1 MMTQYVII
9 CDIDN
14 CYTDSRDW
22 VKFAPLDVDEKDKS
36 VFRERWDKFQT
47 LSFLAKPNKS
57 VIDFLLSISEL
68 TPIYFVTSREDR
80 REARKD
86 AEHQISKF
94 SDGKIVIGD
103 KHKLFMRKEFDY
115 RASDIVKEEIIRHI
129 LDSGC
134 IPVLAIDDDEKNC
147 EMFCRL
153 GIPTKLYNIET
164 DTFQKYMVP
173 ESV

>member
-1 MMTQYVII
+1 MTQYIII

-14 CYTDSRDW
+14 CFTDSREW
-22 VKFAPLDVDEKDKS
+22 VKYAPLDVDEKDKS
-36 VFRERWDKFQT
+36 VFRERWDRFHS

-80 REARKD
+80 KEARKD
-86 AEHQISKF
+86 TENQISKF
-94 SDGKIVIGD
+94 SNGKIVIGD

-115 RASDIVKEEIIRHI
+115 RASAVIKEEIVREI
-129 LDSGC
+129 LDNDC
-134 IPVLAIDDDEKNC
+134 IPVLAIDDDKSNC
-147 EMFCRL
+147 EMFCKL

-164 DTFQKYMVP
+164 DTFEKYLVP
-173 ESV
+173 EAV